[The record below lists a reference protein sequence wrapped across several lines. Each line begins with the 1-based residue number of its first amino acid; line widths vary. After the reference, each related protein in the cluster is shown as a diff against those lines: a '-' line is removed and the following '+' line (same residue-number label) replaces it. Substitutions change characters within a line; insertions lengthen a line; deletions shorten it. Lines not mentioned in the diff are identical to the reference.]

1 MTTTYPTMSRWKERR
16 RQVHQSIFRTEVT
29 QPTPQVTPAPG
40 FVEPGQPF
48 GGHCYTTAGSA
59 FTSPNPAGQRGT
71 LYSPQDV
78 VDDQTRYDRAWHVV
92 TTHIALPQS
101 ATTQP
106 PVHIPSKSLLRP
118 QGRGRGQGATSEG
131 EFLEALRLVVNS
143 QRMLPQAFATE
154 DIFFW
159 HTQQVRQHLS
169 QYVLPLLSAC
179 ANAPLSETRAG
190 VKASGEDDTTYNQH
204 MNIVLSYVQILEGA
218 IRLYSSGFQLLA
230 RGIKEV
236 LAMEE
241 EGETPETQSM
251 TARFQRDLRSLVGN
265 SASDH
270 LMRSLGAVLV
280 HLVGATLGVL
290 PALNHH
296 DRTSLKIPRVAAPT
310 GDDHNSLAA
319 KKRLL
324 ELLRPLHKVGLT
336 GERFQILFAQ
346 VMDAVMA
353 RFVRGAYSG
362 LWVAVPND
370 DHGLLRCRAAAS
382 FPERPVADY
391 GHASPCLASL
401 FDWIDGHYVPLVSD
415 VMTQINDDA
424 TERTVPFSD
433 IRTYRS
439 LAAGRLAA
447 LRITEL
453 YDIVLQW
460 PKSRGAL
467 DDLRA
472 SITTPQRRL
481 QVTDTFSAAL
491 EKRLLHPGRSTLEIL
506 QTYISMIRAFHA
518 LDHSKVLLGRVQ
530 PKLQLYL
537 CGREDAIRTVVDGLL
552 ATPDEIQA
560 VIQGRHR
567 QKDDSAVRRSD
578 RVKGKGKQ
586 VGPFMTPAMPLSR
599 AGLAGHSPPDH
610 EVEIGISDRTQGS
623 PAQIAGASNK
633 LIELAVLLSES
644 LKSQDPTRPE
654 DDGDLDWDDMGWVP
668 DPIDAGANYRRS
680 RDEDVIGTII
690 SSLGSPETF
699 IREFQLIL
707 TERLLSDQPNFEQEV
722 RVLNLLKKRFGE
734 GALQNC
740 DVMIRDI
747 RESRRLDAAIRKVE
761 AADQGVQQL
770 AEVQA
775 VTPAT
780 PRQRLTPSARTRAAG
795 SLASRMKAVQ
805 KGVEEPYHARILSR
819 LYWPNMDREHFLLP
833 QPVAALQQRYETG
846 YEQLKSAR
854 KLTWLN
860 QLGLATVELELQDRT
875 VTVDCK
881 TYEATVIYAFQDPA
895 TTSPARRTV
904 DQLVD
909 QLQMDDD
916 LITSALSFWVAQGVL
931 ARRGDVY
938 VVLETASSDGAA
950 QSSSPTAVATSQ
962 PSVPEPAAPAVDEKE
977 AAQRALYWSYIRGML
992 TNASASMPLGQMA
1005 MMMKMLIP
1013 DGFPWSNEEL
1023 QEFLAEKVAEGEMEI
1038 VGGKYKLVKK

>member
-1 MTTTYPTMSRWKERR
+1 
-16 RQVHQSIFRTEVT
+16 
-29 QPTPQVTPAPG
+29 
-40 FVEPGQPF
+40 
-48 GGHCYTTAGSA
+48 
-59 FTSPNPAGQRGT
+59 
-71 LYSPQDV
+71 
-78 VDDQTRYDRAWHVV
+78 
-92 TTHIALPQS
+92 
-101 ATTQP
+101 
-106 PVHIPSKSLLRP
+106 
-118 QGRGRGQGATSEG
+118 
-131 EFLEALRLVVNS
+131 
-143 QRMLPQAFATE
+143 
-154 DIFFW
+154 
-159 HTQQVRQHLS
+159 LS

-179 ANAPLSETRAG
+179 ADAPSSEDPAE
-190 VKASGEDDTTYNQH
+190 VKVPMENDTTYNKH

-230 RGIKEV
+230 GGIKEV

-241 EGETPETQSM
+241 EGETPETHLM

-265 SASDH
+265 SASDQ
-270 LMRSLGAVLV
+270 LMHSLGAVLV
-280 HLVGATLGVL
+280 QLVGATLGAL
-290 PALNHH
+290 PKWNQHH
-296 DRTSLKIPRVAAPT
+296 RTSLKMPRIAAPAA
-310 GDDHNSLAA
+310 DDHNSLAA

-324 ELLRPLHKVGLT
+324 ELLGPLHKVGLA
-336 GERFQILFAQ
+336 GERFQILFAE
-346 VMDAVMA
+346 VMDAMMA
-353 RFVRGAYSG
+353 RFVKRAYSG
-362 LWVAVPND
+362 LWIVVSKD
-370 DHGLLRCRAAAS
+370 DHGLLKSRPALS
-382 FPERPVADY
+382 LPDRPVADY
-391 GHASPCLASL
+391 GHVSPCIASL
-401 FDWIDGHYVPLVSD
+401 FDWIDGHYVPLVAD
-415 VMTQINDDA
+415 VMTRINGDGI
-424 TERTVPFSD
+424 EHTVPFSD

-481 QVTDTFSAAL
+481 QLTDTFSAAL

-518 LDHSKVLLGRVQ
+518 LDHTKVLLGRVQ
-530 PKLQLYL
+530 PRLQLYL

-552 ATPDEIQA
+552 ATPGEIQ
-560 VIQGRHR
+560 VVMQGRNR
-567 QKDDSAVRRSD
+567 QKDDSAARSSD
-578 RVKGKGKQ
+578 RIKGKGKQ

-599 AGLAGHSPPDH
+599 RGNVAYRAPDDGADM
-610 EVEIGISDRTQGS
+610 GIWNSTHDT
-623 PAQIAGASNK
+623 PAKTAGATNK

-644 LKSQDPTRPE
+644 LKSCSPTRLE
-654 DDGDLDWDDMGWVP
+654 DDGDLDWDDMAWVP

-747 RESRRLDAAIRKVE
+747 RESRRLDAAIRKVQAINE
-761 AADQGVQQL
+761 GAQQL
-770 AEVQA
+770 GEAQA
-775 VTPAT
+775 AAPAT
-780 PRQRLTPSARTRAAG
+780 PRQRLTSSSRTRPGG
-795 SLASRMKAVQ
+795 SLISRVKAAQ
-805 KGVEEPYHARILSR
+805 KGAEEPYHARILSR
-819 LYWPNMDREHFLLP
+819 LYWPNLDREHFLLP
-833 QPVAALQQRYETG
+833 QPIVTLQQRYETG

-881 TYEATVIYAFQDPA
+881 TYEATVIYAFQGPVA
-895 TTSPARRTV
+895 TGPARRTV

-916 LITSALSFWVAQGVL
+916 LISSALSFWVTQGVL

-938 VVLETASSDGAA
+938 IVLETDSSDGV
-950 QSSSPTAVATSQ
+950 SSSPTAVAASQ
-962 PSVPEPAAPAVDEKE
+962 PSIAEPAAPAVDEKE
-977 AAQRALYWSYIRGML
+977 VAQRALYWSYIRGML
-992 TNASASMPLGQMA
+992 TNASATMPLGQMA

-1038 VGGKYKLVKK
+1038 VGGKYKLVRK